1 MLSIVES
8 MDDPGLFQP
17 WFRGPTWNGWRTVLK
32 AAYALPMN
40 DVERAFFRTVAERD
54 PPKKR
59 VREAW
64 LVAGRRSGKDSVASL
79 VTAYSASMFDR
90 KQSELRRGEKA
101 LCSCLASDRDQSK
114 IVLNYVRS
122 YFDDLPLLRNMLGR
136 NTATGFDLSNSVD
149 VSITTN
155 SFRAVRGRPILTAI
169 LDECAFWR
177 DERSANPDEETY
189 RAITPGMAT
198 LRDSMLIGISSPYRK
213 AGLLYRKFKEHYARD
228 TDDVLVIRAPTK
240 VLNPTI
246 DQAVIDRAMEDDP
259 LAAKAEWLAEWRDDI
274 TGFVS
279 FELIEAAVDRG
290 VTVRPP
296 VPGTRYVSFVD
307 PSGGMHDS
315 FTAAVAHMDGTTAVL
330 DCLIEVRAPCNP
342 VVATEQIAP
351 VLKTYGLHST
361 TGDRFG
367 SGFSVATFAVGARPL
382 LALSGSDAAVY
393 VGTRAPARQSPAR
406 LPVRRIGA
414 PQLPDRQADHR
425 PRPRR
430 PRRPVQ
436 RRRWRAGAG
445 RVEEGPDEDQRC
457 AVGAR
462 RPARSLSKLHAIR
475 RRPMVASI
483 IGGLLGKPPT
493 SR

>member
-1 MLSIVES
+1 MNIVEAMS
-8 MDDPGLFQP
+8 DPILFQP
-17 WFRGPTWNGWRTVLK
+17 WFRGRTWDNWRTVLK
-32 AAYALPMN
+32 AAYALPMS
-40 DVERAFFRTVAERD
+40 DIERSFFRIVAERD

-59 VREAW
+59 VRETW
-64 LVAGRRSGKDSVASL
+64 ICAGRRSGKDSVASL
-79 VTAYSASMFDR
+79 ITAYSASMFDR
-90 KQSELRRGEKA
+90 KQGKLRRGEKA

-122 YFDDLPLLRNMLGR
+122 YFDDLPLLRSMLGR

-198 LRDSMLIGISSPYRK
+198 LKDSMLIGISSPYRK

-246 DQAVIDRAMEDDP
+246 DQSVIDRALEDDP

-274 TGFVS
+274 TGCVS
-279 FELIEAAVDRG
+279 SELIEAAVDRG

-296 VPGTRYVSFVD
+296 VPGVRYVSFVD

-315 FTAAVAHMDGTTAVL
+315 FIAAVAHLDGTVVVL

-342 VVATEQIAP
+342 VAATELIAP

-361 TGDRFG
+361 MGDRFG
-367 SGFSVATFAVGARPL
+367 SGFSVATFAKSQIKLDPSERDRSSLYLEAMPLFTSGRVRLLDNRRLVSQFSGLERRSFPTGKQVIDHGPGGHDDLCNAAAGA
-382 LALSGSDAAVY
+382 LALAVSKKGPLKISAE
-393 VGTRAPARQSPAR
+393 VLRRAGQ
-406 LPVRRIGA
+406 
-414 PQLPDRQADHR
+414 PDRYPSYMR
-425 PRPRR
+425 FGGG
-430 PRRPVQ
+430 
-436 RRRWRAGAG
+436 RW
-445 RVEEGPDEDQRC
+445 
-457 AVGAR
+457 
-462 RPARSLSKLHAIR
+462 
-475 RRPMVASI
+475 
-483 IGGLLGKPPT
+483 
-493 SR
+493 

>member
-40 DVERAFFRTVAERD
+40 NVERAFFRTVAERD

-246 DQAVIDRAMEDDP
+246 DQSVIDRALEDDP

-279 FELIEAAVDRG
+279 NELIEAAVDRG

-296 VPGTRYVSFVD
+296 VPGVRYVSFVD

-315 FTAAVAHMDGTTAVL
+315 FTAAVAHMDSTAVVL

-342 VVATEQIAP
+342 VAATEQIAP
-351 VLKTYGLHST
+351 VLKSYGLHST
-361 TGDRFG
+361 VGDRFG
-367 SGFSVATFAVGARPL
+367 SGFSVATFAKSHVKLNPSEHDRSSLYLEAMPLFTSGRVRLLDNRRLVSQFAGLERRSFPTGKQVIDHGPGGHDDLCNAAAGAL
-382 LALSGSDAAVY
+382 VLAASKKGPMKISAAVL
-393 VGTRAPARQSPAR
+393 ARTGQS
-406 LPVRRIGA
+406 
-414 PQLPDRQADHR
+414 DRYPSYMR
-425 PRPRR
+425 FGGG
-430 PRRPVQ
+430 
-436 RRRWRAGAG
+436 RW
-445 RVEEGPDEDQRC
+445 
-457 AVGAR
+457 
-462 RPARSLSKLHAIR
+462 
-475 RRPMVASI
+475 
-483 IGGLLGKPPT
+483 
-493 SR
+493 